1 MNPIFLLLYAA
12 VLTPVLSLRFPRV
25 RTPTPRMRRALA
37 KPAAVGAVVLIACVL
52 VARTLQAAN
61 GGSVLLG

>member
-1 MNPIFLLLYAA
+1 MSPIFLLLYAA

-25 RTPTPRMRRALA
+25 RTPTPRMRPAL
-37 KPAAVGAVVLIACVL
+37 PIAATLGVIGPIARIL
-52 VARTLQAAN
+52 AARMLHAAN